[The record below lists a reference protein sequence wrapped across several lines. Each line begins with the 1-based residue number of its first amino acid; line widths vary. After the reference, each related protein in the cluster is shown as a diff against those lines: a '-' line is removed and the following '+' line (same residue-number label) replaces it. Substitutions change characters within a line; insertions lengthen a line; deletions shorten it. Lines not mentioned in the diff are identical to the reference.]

1 MRGNEVDSSMTRR
14 TALVAAVALACLAG
28 VGYVALNW
36 TKASVDPGVDEGR
49 TLIEAFLDDLRKG
62 KAGVAW
68 DGASTEFKS
77 IEGRESFVARVKAT
91 PCFREQ
97 FTFSSTQRIK
107 VNKDDRME
115 FAFVSSKSGK
125 TVRVLLARERG
136 AWKVDRLAL

>member
-1 MRGNEVDSSMTRR
+1 MTRR
-14 TALVAAVALACLAG
+14 TVLVAAIALACLAG

-36 TKASVDPGVDEGR
+36 PKASLDPGVDEGR
-49 TLIEAFLDDLRKG
+49 TLIEAFLEDLRKG

-68 DGASTEFKS
+68 DGTSTEFKS

-107 VNKDDRME
+107 VNKDERKE
-115 FAFVSSKSGK
+115 FVFVSSKSGK
-125 TVRVLLARERG
+125 TVRLLIVRERG
-136 AWKVDRLAL
+136 VWKVDRLAL